1 MSAEQKLAELGLT
14 LPDIPTPLANY
25 VPFKRAALLAMLVFA
40 PLAARAHPLDLAAP
54 LGPVELEVMGFRH
67 ALQEAIAAKDV
78 VKLRAMY
85 ADSFTHTHGSG
96 KMDGKDTRIV
106 AALAGDP
113 VIETAPVD
121 ELSFRPSNSPS
132 VALSHADRT
141 ALNTAPLA
149 CFAIAV
155 SPPATGPPHG

>member
-1 MSAEQKLAELGLT
+1 MIG
-14 LPDIPTPLANY
+14 
-25 VPFKRAALLAMLVFA
+25 RAALLAMLVFA

-121 ELSFRPSNSPS
+121 ELSFRPHGADTVIVTGRSPI
-132 VALSHADRT
+132 
-141 ALNTAPLA
+141 LNQGEGRHYD
-149 CFAIAV
+149 FRWIAV
-155 SPPATGPPHG
+155 YVRSGGEWRLAASQATRLAPPPAPAAAAPAR